1 MIKWITFHL
10 SNTQSLGWHF
20 ILRTKQFSWVQLP
33 GRQRTKAGRLLPGKG
48 QVRLLHR
55 VRITDQHFGP
65 VHLAL
70 TRVPTQGTP
79 DPWILVSDQPTTPAT
94 FDHYARRFAIE
105 ESFLDD
111 KSAAFD
117 IEQSHLRNA
126 AALSRLLLILATATL
141 YLVSTGTAVV
151 SLRRRTW
158 VDSHRQ
164 RGLSYL
170 KLGWRYLKRA
180 LALGDQLLTQ
190 PWLDAEPD
198 PAPSSSTRR
207 QDYAPTRVLATFF
220 SSA

>member
-1 MIKWITFHL
+1 MSHRRGAPWAPSDCGLSERLTSHSRFTF
-10 SNTQSLGWHF
+10 SS
-20 ILRTKQFSWVQLP
+20 RVFSSREDYDNSAL
-33 GRQRTKAGRLLPGKG
+33 LLPQSPWPSPPR
-48 QVRLLHR
+48 QVE
-55 VRITDQHFGP
+55 
-65 VHLAL
+65 LAM
-70 TRVPTQGTP
+70 TAYAEFV
-79 DPWILVSDQPTTPAT
+79 IC
-94 FDHYARRFAIE
+94 DHTIE

-190 PWLDAEPD
+190 PWLEAAPD
-198 PAPSSSTRR
+198 PAPLPSTRR